1 MKYTDQQIVK
11 LVVNFMQRICMDQIK
26 SYLITCITQELVE
39 VGKLISVCPWHK
51 DLTMTSEIFCFQHV
65 LLVIVYNYSYKQR
78 NKFPFSCFVNVIV
91 HTLHWHF
98 SNTGRGGGGG
108 G

>member
-11 LVVNFMQRICMDQIK
+11 LVVNFMQRIDLYGSIK
-26 SYLITCITQELVE
+26 KVIWYTCITQELVE

-65 LLVIVYNYSYKQR
+65 LSVIVYNYSYKQR

-91 HTLHWHF
+91 HT
-98 SNTGRGGGGG
+98 
-108 G
+108 